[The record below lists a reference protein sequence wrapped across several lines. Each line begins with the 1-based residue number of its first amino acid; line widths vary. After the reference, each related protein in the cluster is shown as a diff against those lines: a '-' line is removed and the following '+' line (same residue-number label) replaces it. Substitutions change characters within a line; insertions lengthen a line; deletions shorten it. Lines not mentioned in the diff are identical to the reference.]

1 MKFCKDICLLFSHR
15 LTSYASQKYNRNNY
29 GLLKFASVEYF
40 KLMFILLKPLHGK
53 ISSQQGGISALQK
66 PE

>member
-29 GLLKFASVEYF
+29 GLLKFASLEYF
-40 KLMFILLKPLHGK
+40 KLMF
-53 ISSQQGGISALQK
+53 
-66 PE
+66 